1 MNGRYFYLRVNHNME
16 IEKIVPFVTPIWR
29 FNLGDDFQAEIAT
42 CYDIESR
49 IPSASKSNLGGYQ
62 SPNINLSEYFNALK
76 DKLFPVLKV
85 ISDDIEMNLGLDNSW
100 VNINRKNNS
109 NRIHTHRDSAF
120 SGTVYLK
127 TNPNSGQ
134 IVFLN
139 PTMSEAFPIDDTIK
153 HFYGYYEIIPK
164 VGDVL
169 VFPAYLR
176 HYVDSNL
183 SDEDRISIAFNM
195 KQP

>member
-1 MNGRYFYLRVNHNME
+1 ME

-42 CYDIESR
+42 CYDIESTMS
-49 IPSASKSNLGGYQ
+49 SASRSNLGGYQ
-62 SPNINLSEYFNALK
+62 SPSIDLSEHFISLK

-85 ISDDIEMNLGLDNSW
+85 ISDDIEMNLRLNNSW

-109 NRIHTHRDSAF
+109 NRIHTHRGAAF

-127 TNPNSGQ
+127 TNPNSGK

-153 HFYGYYEIIPK
+153 YFYGYSEIIPK

-169 VFPAYLR
+169 IFPAYLR

-195 KQP
+195 TQP